1 MTWEQLP
8 LFTDEELG
16 LQGPKKIEKTVAVQI
31 QELREQIAREIEA
44 KCIEKCH
51 DFDPELDGAPWIVCA
66 PCGEAAAIA
75 RGEK

>member
-1 MTWEQLP
+1 MTWEQLS

-16 LQGPKKIEKTVAVQI
+16 LQGPKKIEKTVAIQL

-44 KCIEKCH
+44 KTLPKRSMDKGRAGWNNAIEV
-51 DFDPELDGAPWIVCA
+51 AV
-66 PCGEAAAIA
+66 AIA